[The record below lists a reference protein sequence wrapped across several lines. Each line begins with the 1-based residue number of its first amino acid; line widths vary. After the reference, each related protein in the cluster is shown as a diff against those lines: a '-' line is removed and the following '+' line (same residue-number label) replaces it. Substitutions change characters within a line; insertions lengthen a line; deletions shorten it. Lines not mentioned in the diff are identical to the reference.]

1 VPSHPSSCPG
11 SRSAFL
17 RASALALACALQGCT
32 TPTSPTA
39 PPRPAAPPASAV
51 DQRAAA
57 PAALATEKQ
66 WLQSWFTGTPV
77 LIALRSDGAVTV
89 DVPREFSFDAGRS
102 SVKPPLGAV
111 LDKVAESL
119 RRTPLARLPLVA
131 APADP
136 DGASALALQ
145 RATQVRAHLL
155 ARGVPA
161 ARLANPTAA
170 AASAVQLRMEV
181 ASP

>member
-1 VPSHPSSCPG
+1 MSDA
-11 SRSAFL
+11 SRSTLYSSMPL
-17 RASALALACALQGCT
+17 RASVLGFVLGLHGCT
-32 TPTSPTA
+32 TTA

-51 DQRAAA
+51 DQRAAT

-66 WLQSWFTGTPV
+66 WLQSWFNGTPV

-102 SVKPPLGAV
+102 SVKPPLAAV
-111 LDKVAESL
+111 LDKLAESL

-145 RATQVRAHLL
+145 RATQVRTHLL
-155 ARGVPA
+155 SRGVPA
-161 ARLANPTAA
+161 ARLANPTAT
-170 AASAVQLRMEV
+170 AASAVQLRMEI